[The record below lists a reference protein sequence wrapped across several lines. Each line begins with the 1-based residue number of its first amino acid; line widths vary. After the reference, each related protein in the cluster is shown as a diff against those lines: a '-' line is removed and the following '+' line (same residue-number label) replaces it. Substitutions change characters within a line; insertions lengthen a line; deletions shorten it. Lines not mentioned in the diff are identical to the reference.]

1 MTPSTPSVPTE
12 PSRVRQ
18 RSVCRDEGRES
29 RGAAGDGYLRLGHGG
44 NRGEGPQVRNE
55 MAAGDRDVGMVE
67 YEFLTAD
74 GERFP
79 AEMRFNR
86 VTGEEGEELN
96 RVGVIRDETSE
107 RAAARGGAPPQERT
121 ARGVREHRLAR
132 PPEPLNVA
140 QGRLDLAREEYDS
153 EHLEVVANAHERMAA
168 LIDDLLTLA
177 RDARASRRRRFPS
190 ANSRR
195 CAGRAS
201 RPQRPRSGSR
211 PTARS
216 ARTGADSDSSSRTS
230 CGTAWNTVVRET
242 AIPSRDDENS
252 ETEFSNHSTS
262 SRAEP
267 GDAVVH
273 AGEDVTVTVGDVEG
287 ASTSPTTAGDP
298 RERPRDG
305 VRDGVHHER
314 RRDRVRPRN
323 RRGRRDGSR
332 LGRARHRRRGRR
344 RRFEFTGVDVL
355 D

>member
-1 MTPSTPSVPTE
+1 
-12 PSRVRQ
+12 
-18 RSVCRDEGRES
+18 
-29 RGAAGDGYLRLGHGG
+29 
-44 NRGEGPQVRNE
+44 
-55 MAAGDRDVGMVE
+55 
-67 YEFLTAD
+67 
-74 GERFP
+74 
-79 AEMRFNR
+79 
-86 VTGEEGEELN
+86 
-96 RVGVIRDETSE
+96 
-107 RAAARGGAPPQERT
+107 
-121 ARGVREHRLAR
+121 
-132 PPEPLNVA
+132 
-140 QGRLDLAREEYDS
+140 
-153 EHLEVVANAHERMAA
+153 MAA

-177 RDARASRRRRFPS
+177 RDGEGVEETGGVPS

-230 CGTAWNTVVRET
+230 CGTAWNTVVRDGDT
-242 AIPSRDDENS
+242 VSRDDENS

-344 RRFEFTGVDVL
+344 RPVRVHRGRRARLSHARPSRRHPTRHASLLSAVATLKRAPDDVSV
-355 D
+355 

>member
-1 MTPSTPSVPTE
+1 
-12 PSRVRQ
+12 
-18 RSVCRDEGRES
+18 
-29 RGAAGDGYLRLGHGG
+29 
-44 NRGEGPQVRNE
+44 
-55 MAAGDRDVGMVE
+55 
-67 YEFLTAD
+67 
-74 GERFP
+74 
-79 AEMRFNR
+79 
-86 VTGEEGEELN
+86 
-96 RVGVIRDETSE
+96 
-107 RAAARGGAPPQERT
+107 
-121 ARGVREHRLAR
+121 
-132 PPEPLNVA
+132 
-140 QGRLDLAREEYDS
+140 
-153 EHLEVVANAHERMAA
+153 MAA

-177 RDARASRRRRFPS
+177 RDGEGVEETAGSPS

-262 SRAEP
+262 SRQSP
-267 GDAVVH
+267 DAVVH
-273 AGEDVTVTVGDVEG
+273 AGERRTVTVTVGDVEG
-287 ASTSPTTAGDP
+287 ASTSSPTTAGDP

-344 RRFEFTGVDVL
+344 RPVRVHRGRRARLSHARPSRRHPTRHASLLSAVATLKRAPDDVSV
-355 D
+355 